1 MAVAME
7 GGRDA
12 SYSGKPLEA
21 FAVAKRNRL
30 AAEVATEL
38 EIPVLDLHGTF
49 VAHYQD
55 NQQRFEFADDWH
67 WHGLAN
73 PLVGAEIARFLLR
86 DPVLSNGPPDARRW
100 PAPRLG

>member
-49 VAHYQD
+49 AAHYQD

-73 PLVGAEIARFLLR
+73 PLVDAEIALPATR
-86 DPVLSNGPPDARRW
+86 SGPLQWAPDARGW